1 MSIYKDKERGC
12 YVFEFSR
19 RIGGERVRATKAL
32 PKTWTRAQADA
43 YDRQESA
50 RLYATGSGVEKP
62 ERSIEEAVAC
72 YLIERAPKLKQ
83 GGNVERELAL
93 IYWVYQGR
101 QMSELPAVC
110 KEYALKAVN
119 DKGQSLAPAS
129 IRNRICY
136 LTAACRY
143 AWKHHDYCEHDPG
156 EKVVVPEV
164 KNERHHYVDRAT
176 MLKLCRATHNKT
188 ARMAVRMAFYSGMR
202 LSEILRAVPSGGVW
216 VLFRVRL
223 RSITIA
229 REPHEIRI
237 FACAWSALGAPNAC
251 SCPNF
256 YQQLSAYF
264 GHASRSPSTFAWQSA
279 YIRTVSVAQASTSRP
294 VTPVSRSRPGQ
305 LESKFAGIGIAGDVG
320 VEDAQP
326 I

>member
-1 MSIYKDKERGC
+1 MPIYKDKERGC

-50 RLYATGSGVEKP
+50 RLYATGSGIEKP

-83 GGNVERELAL
+83 GANVERELAL

-110 KEYALKAVN
+110 KEYALKAVS
-119 DKGQSLAPAS
+119 DKGQPLAPAS
-129 IRNRICY
+129 IRNRIRY

-164 KNERHHYVDRAT
+164 KNERHHYIDRAT
-176 MLKLCRATHNKT
+176 MLQLCRATHNKM

-216 VLFRVRL
+216 VLLDTKNGEPRNVPIHPKVAVCARHFKACPK
-223 RSITIA
+223 ITIQFNFRKA
-229 REPHEIRI
+229 RD
-237 FACAWSALGAPNAC
+237 ACNLTHLHFHDLRHSTASAMLGAGVDL
-251 SCPNF
+251 
-256 YQQLSAYF
+256 YTIGKVL
-264 GHASRSPSTFAWQSA
+264 GHKDSRSTQRYSHLSLGAVTSA
-279 YIRTVSVAQASTSRP
+279 IR
-294 VTPVSRSRPGQ
+294 
-305 LESKFAGIGIAGDVG
+305 KIG
-320 VEDAQP
+320 
-326 I
+326 

>member
-19 RIGGERVRATKAL
+19 RIGGGRVRATKAL

-50 RLYATGSGVEKP
+50 RLYATGSGIEKP

-83 GGNVERELAL
+83 GANVERELAL

-101 QMSELPAVC
+101 MLSELPAVC

-119 DKGQSLAPAS
+119 DKGHPLAPAS
-129 IRNRICY
+129 IRNRIRY

-164 KNERHHYVDRAT
+164 KNERHHYIDRAT
-176 MLKLCRATHNKT
+176 MLTIARACTNRK
-188 ARMAVRMAFYSGMR
+188 ARMAIRIAFYSGMR
-202 LSEILRAVPSGGVW
+202 LSEILRARPVGGVW
-216 VLFRVRL
+216 MLDDTKNGQPRHVPIHPRVAVCAR
-223 RSITIA
+223 RFVPGPKITIQW
-229 REPHEIRI
+229 
-237 FACAWSALGAPNAC
+237 AWSKARDATGNKHLHFHDLRHSTASAMLGAGVDL
-251 SCPNF
+251 
-256 YQQLSAYF
+256 YTIGKVL
-264 GHASRSPSTFAWQSA
+264 GHKDSRSTQRYSHLSLDAVTSA
-279 YIRTVSVAQASTSRP
+279 IR
-294 VTPVSRSRPGQ
+294 
-305 LESKFAGIGIAGDVG
+305 KIG
-320 VEDAQP
+320 
-326 I
+326 